1 MSIYMPKTKI
11 RYLLVKYWQ
20 LKNTE
25 ISLAERHFWLLLVN
39 QIFPKH
45 ACSFCRM
52 LKTHKDFP
60 FTQIPDKTNDIIFL
74 KSPKN
79 PFLGHFLPFFLI
91 VFSENPA
98 LSHITI
104 YGPLTPCKV
113 SEKTHEP
120 ILRKFMDRQK
130 VRWKDRQTDPSS
142 QGWGSK
148 KRAVF
153 VPSILSEGIF

>member
-1 MSIYMPKTKI
+1 
-11 RYLLVKYWQ
+11 
-20 LKNTE
+20 
-25 ISLAERHFWLLLVN
+25 
-39 QIFPKH
+39 
-45 ACSFCRM
+45 M

-79 PFLGHFLPFFLI
+79 LFLGHFLPFFLI

-104 YGPLTPCKV
+104 YGPLTPCEV